1 MIKGKDKKK
10 RKRKRGSI
18 MFNDTTKKA
27 ILNHREV
34 ITNNLG
40 TMTVAAV
47 GAGIAALVKIVFN
60 QHDRNLTR
68 VIYYDEDS
76 KIAVTEDLSWEN
88 EVRDMIHGKDYKK
101 EKKDVKKNLF
111 NK

>member
-1 MIKGKDKKK
+1 ML
-10 RKRKRGSI
+10 
-18 MFNDTTKKA
+18 NDATKKA

-101 EKKDVKKNLF
+101 EKKDVKRNLF